1 MLKDDRMRYDPRR
14 DWQARDQA
22 AQESDRVDQGGWQK
36 ALQERGSALVPTDAR
51 NADGE
56 KIMDLVDEDLDW
68 S

>member
-1 MLKDDRMRYDPRR
+1 MRYDPRR

-22 AQESDRVDQGGWQK
+22 AQEADRVDQGGWQK
-36 ALQERGSALVPTDAR
+36 ALQERGKPLIPADAR
-51 NADGE
+51 NAEGQ